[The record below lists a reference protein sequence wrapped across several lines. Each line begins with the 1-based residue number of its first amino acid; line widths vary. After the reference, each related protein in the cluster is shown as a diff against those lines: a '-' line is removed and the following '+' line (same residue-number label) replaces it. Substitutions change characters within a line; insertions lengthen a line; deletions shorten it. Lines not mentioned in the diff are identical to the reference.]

1 MDKNSNSISPAQK
14 AYLEAEYRKHLHI
27 RLGRFLLLF
36 LFLILWEAS
45 VRLGLLNDFIF
56 SSPARIVRTFFTM
69 AEDRSIFL
77 HTGITI
83 GETLISF
90 LLVTVLSAAA
100 AVLLWKCDT
109 LSKILEPCLVIL
121 NSLPKSALAPVL
133 IVWRRRLHC
142 RLRLHHHTAHRLSRD
157 RS

>member
-14 AYLEAEYRKHLHI
+14 AYLEAEHRKHLRI

-45 VRLGLLNDFIF
+45 VHLGLLNDFIF

-69 AEDRSIFL
+69 AKDRSIFL

-90 LLVTVLSAAA
+90 LLVTVLSAR
-100 AVLLWKCDT
+100 
-109 LSKILEPCLVIL
+109 S
-121 NSLPKSALAPVL
+121 
-133 IVWRRRLHC
+133 RRP
-142 RLRLHHHTAHRLSRD
+142 SVEM
-157 RS
+157 